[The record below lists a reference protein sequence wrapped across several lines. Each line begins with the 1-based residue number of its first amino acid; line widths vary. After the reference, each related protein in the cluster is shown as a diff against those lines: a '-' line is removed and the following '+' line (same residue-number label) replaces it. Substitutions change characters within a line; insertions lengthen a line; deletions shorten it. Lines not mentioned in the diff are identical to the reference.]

1 LSFGR
6 LSRRLFPCTGIKT
19 RHSILGKNTSNQRIM
34 EASPEEIVKIPTIV
48 LADLMKKVR
57 KQSREVKNLK
67 RLVATLNETIRCHN
81 QAWDDLYDRVAEMGE
96 EIGNLTESMAYTN
109 QNEEQQPQENALDT
123 LSDAMTDEH
132 LYNDLLDISS

>member
-1 LSFGR
+1 
-6 LSRRLFPCTGIKT
+6 
-19 RHSILGKNTSNQRIM
+19 M
-34 EASPEEIVKIPTIV
+34 EDSPEEIVKIPTIV

-81 QAWDDLYDRVAEMGE
+81 QAWDDLFDRVAEMGE
-96 EIGNLTESMAYTN
+96 EIGSLTESMAYTN
-109 QNEEQQPQENALDT
+109 QNEDQQQQENAFDT
-123 LSDAMTDEH
+123 LPDAMTDEH